1 MGKYYIRMAYS
12 ESGTLRKISML
23 MQTELQIE
31 YSENKKTEEG
41 HQKKGKKQ
49 SGKINKRKGHTYDES
64 SNIYD

>member
-1 MGKYYIRMAYS
+1 
-12 ESGTLRKISML
+12 ML